1 MNGPYFLEAFST
13 VFEYIVLLL
22 FIFLCDAVST
32 SIHASINVILT
43 NYVIKQNCVHL
54 QYTKPAMKLVF

>member
-22 FIFLCDAVST
+22 FLFLCDAV
-32 SIHASINVILT
+32 HINTCQYVILT
-43 NYVIKQNCVHL
+43 NYVIIKIVCIYNTQSQL
-54 QYTKPAMKLVF
+54 